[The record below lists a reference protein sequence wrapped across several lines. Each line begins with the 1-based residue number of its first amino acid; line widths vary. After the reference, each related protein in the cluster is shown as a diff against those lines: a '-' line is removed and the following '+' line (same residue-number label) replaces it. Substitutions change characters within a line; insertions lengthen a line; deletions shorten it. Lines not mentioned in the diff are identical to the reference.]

1 MRFWKYNKK
10 TAANTRNVVDA
21 LSAAGN
27 YGAGK
32 DIYSEVYAKIKPGD
46 ALLFRGSS
54 GHVRLVTGVHIVY
67 TDTAK
72 TQVDPEASYVN
83 CIEQTGFRKYK
94 KDADATEKK
103 IASNWSTS
111 WIPNE
116 ETVQEGTYAGQKE
129 IYGNVY
135 F

>member
-32 DIYSEVYAKIKPGD
+32 DIYSEVYAKIKPC
-46 ALLFRGSS
+46 LLYTSELS
-54 GHVRLVTGVHIVY
+54 G
-67 TDTAK
+67 
-72 TQVDPEASYVN
+72 
-83 CIEQTGFRKYK
+83 GF
-94 KDADATEKK
+94 DFE
-103 IASNWSTS
+103 
-111 WIPNE
+111 
-116 ETVQEGTYAGQKE
+116 
-129 IYGNVY
+129 